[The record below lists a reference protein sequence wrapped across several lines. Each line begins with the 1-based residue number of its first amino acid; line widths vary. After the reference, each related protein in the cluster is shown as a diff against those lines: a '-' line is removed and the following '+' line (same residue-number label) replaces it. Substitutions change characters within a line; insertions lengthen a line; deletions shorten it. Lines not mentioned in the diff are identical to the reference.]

1 MVAASRAFT
10 GIMKFVG
17 EARAKVKPC
26 APCQRQLR
34 ASSVFLLLTRARF
47 KTAPLPLPVP
57 LTSPPCL
64 FPVQPNG
71 TPHRHHSHGSHQ
83 RHSLALRAITRQAA
97 RRWSIPLPAS
107 SGKWPDKRRVRYE
120 EEVMRWAGEKDG
132 GKRQTY
138 RQLGRRNLAKND
150 PDRCRAR
157 ECVFRGALIRSGDA
171 LIDVRA

>member
-1 MVAASRAFT
+1 
-10 GIMKFVG
+10 MKFVG

-120 EEVMRWAGEKDG
+120 EEVMRWAGLWVDFGSREKDG
-132 GKRQTY
+132 GGDEV
-138 RQLGRRNLAKND
+138 GRR
-150 PDRCRAR
+150 
-157 ECVFRGALIRSGDA
+157 EGRGKETDLQTVGQTEPRQKRS
-171 LIDVRA
+171 R